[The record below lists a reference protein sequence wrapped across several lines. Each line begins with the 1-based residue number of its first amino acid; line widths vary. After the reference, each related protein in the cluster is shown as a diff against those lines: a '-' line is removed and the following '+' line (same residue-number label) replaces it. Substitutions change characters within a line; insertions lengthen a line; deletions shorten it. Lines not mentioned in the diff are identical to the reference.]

1 MEIEQFIIEQEIRAS
16 GSQFLQNLKVGDHVI
31 VYMTNNIFREAIIES
46 EPYSAP
52 SGATYID
59 VAVLNRVLSS
69 TKRYAV
75 PLWDLHPM
83 GSKSIIYTAYIY
95 STSYRGPW
103 FNGRGGYRLVCEGKT
118 LKTAAGCYGRK
129 DANARL
135 LDEDLLKKYNINQV
149 YSDGKLI
156 YDK

>member
-16 GSQFLQNLKVGDHVI
+16 GSQFLQNLKVGDNVI
-31 VYMTNNIFREAIIES
+31 VNMTNNIFREAIIES
-46 EPYSAP
+46 EPFAAP

-59 VAVLNRVLSS
+59 VLVLDKVLSS
-69 TKRYAV
+69 SKRYSV
-75 PLWDLHPM
+75 PIWDLHPILSKRIVYTAHIY
-83 GSKSIIYTAYIY
+83 SKSR
-95 STSYRGPW
+95 RGPW
-103 FNGRGGYRLVCEGKT
+103 FNGRGGYELVYGGKT
-118 LKTAAGCYGRK
+118 LKTVPGCYGRK

-156 YDK
+156 YDR

>member
-31 VYMTNNIFREAIIES
+31 AYMTNNIFREAIIES

-52 SGATYID
+52 SGATYIN
-59 VAVLNRVLSS
+59 VLVQDKVLSN

-75 PLWDLHPM
+75 PIWDLHPM

-95 STSYRGPW
+95 STNHRGTW
-103 FNGRGGYRLVCEGKT
+103 FSGRGGYRLVYEGKT

-129 DANARL
+129 DANSRL

-149 YSDGKLI
+149 YSNGDLV

>member
-31 VYMTNNIFREAIIES
+31 TYMTNNIFREAIIES

-59 VAVLNRVLSS
+59 VLVLDKVLPS

-95 STSYRGPW
+95 STNHRGTW
-103 FNGRGGYRLVCEGKT
+103 FSGRGGYRLVYEGKT
-118 LKTAAGCYGRK
+118 LKTASGCYGRK
-129 DANARL
+129 DANSRL
-135 LDEDLLKKYNINQV
+135 LDESLLKKYNINQV
-149 YSDGKLI
+149 YSNGNLV